1 MLRVEYTI
9 PSPPLAIPGPTS
21 RRWGEVPHLVMPKP
35 PHLSFPSPPHHCR
48 RESFLSEPWAKW
60 KKKGT
65 ERAVFVYMCV
75 YIYIYIYMCVCV
87 CVYVYMAKEKKTYC
101 IEQLFC
107 VRRRKKKPIPIEQYL
122 CVQRRKKKTNQV
134 PRRPGQPARH
144 PAALR
149 CDGPCRR
156 GQQIY
161 TALPRQGVWAPTT
174 TFALVRR

>member
-75 YIYIYIYMCVCV
+75 YIYIYICVCV
-87 CVYVYMAKEKKTYC
+87 CVCICVYGEGKKNLLHRAVVLCTAKEKKTYSHRAVLVC
-101 IEQLFC
+101 TEKE
-107 VRRRKKKPIPIEQYL
+107 KK
-122 CVQRRKKKTNQV
+122 NQS
-134 PRRPGQPARH
+134 GAS
-144 PAALR
+144 
-149 CDGPCRR
+149 
-156 GQQIY
+156 
-161 TALPRQGVWAPTT
+161 
-174 TFALVRR
+174 